1 MSTRYLTTAQLL
13 ALFPGNNNRLGIAKV
28 QQPAPADALDG
39 YINQAEDLTDVY
51 LSSAYE
57 LPLLSVPPIVQQLVA
72 DIARWYIYS
81 ATPNGQSQPAV
92 QERYNAAIAM
102 LGKISSGKLMLG
114 VPNQDTAVAPST
126 ILPLFTPPPKRF
138 NGGFFNGY

>member
-1 MSTRYLTTAQLL
+1 MATRYLTTAQLL
-13 ALFPGNNNRLGIAKV
+13 AMFPGGALLGVAKV
-28 QQPAPADALDG
+28 TTQPAPADALDG
-39 YINQAEDLTDVY
+39 YINQAEDLADVY

-57 LPLLSVPPIVQQLVA
+57 LPLKSVPPILLQVVG

-81 ATPNGQSQPAV
+81 AVPNGQAQPAV

-102 LGKISSGKLMLG
+102 LSKISSGKLMLG
-114 VPNQDTAVAPST
+114 VPNQDTTVAEST
-126 ILPLFTPPPKRF
+126 ILPLYSPPPRRF